1 MTPSLVFDLETI
13 PDILAIR
20 KLLKISDNLDDEDVV
35 NIAMYQ
41 RRQKVGHDFLQH
53 HFQKIVAISC
63 VLKTDEQLK
72 IWTLG
77 DEESNEAELLERFY
91 DGVEKYLPNLVT
103 WN

>member
-20 KLLKISDNLDDEDVV
+20 RLYKISDDLSDEDVV
-35 NIAMYQ
+35 NIAMYK

-53 HFQKIVAISC
+53 HLQKIVAISC

-72 IWTLG
+72 IWSLG
-77 DEESNEAELLERFY
+77 DEESSEADLSHCGMLRVVLNYLLII
-91 DGVEKYLPNLVT
+91 KI
-103 WN
+103 